1 MYHYIRSE
9 DDLQSAVFNSYVK
22 TDVNNSSDRWLRF
35 FDDASF
41 DGSSKLL
48 ETVMAA
54 LSNDGAKPVFIFC
67 TGLEAEHLAGIGN

>member
-9 DDLQSAVFNSYVK
+9 DDLQSAVFNSYVER
-22 TDVNNSSDRWLRF
+22 DVNNSSERWLRF

-41 DGSSKLL
+41 DGASKLL

-54 LSNDGAKPVFIFC
+54 LSNEGAKPVSIFC
-67 TGLEAEHLAGIGN
+67 SGLEAEHLVTIGS